1 LTDPIIKLPAVGSS
15 LIDPAPLELT
25 TAGRCYTTQRDTMLV
40 AGGRGF
46 NSGMD
51 GGLR

>member
-1 LTDPIIKLPAVGSS
+1 LTDPIIKLPAVGSV
-15 LIDPAPLELT
+15 IDPAPLEIR

-46 NSGMD
+46 NSRMD